1 MPTNLSAKKMNKYLR
16 PALSFLLLLT
26 MLVSFGQ
33 LSSFPSDYQLYPRNF
48 STNLAVVNIQGSY
61 EQSSG
66 YTELRLK
73 RYRNGSFQG
82 TTTVPL
88 LYVGGIANFSFS
100 VDIPA
105 ELANYRFDLF
115 AFNNAVETL
124 VRTANNVVAGDA
136 YIIQGQSNAVANIRG
151 SYDASNDANSFS
163 NAPNRQFVRV
173 YGGASSTGNYSKRWF
188 IGEGNAWFE
197 NDFNA
202 GQWGM
207 RMASNIAGT
216 QGIPVCIMNG
226 ANPGR
231 SITWFQ
237 RNDGNP
243 TDINSNYGRL
253 LQRITEAGLKN
264 HIRGVFWYQGENDA
278 AGSLSPA
285 QMSTTE
291 YKNLF
296 LELYNDW
303 KSDFPNISRI
313 YVAQIRFGCG
323 MFTREGCLQIQE
335 AQRQVAKELTDVSI
349 ISTNNTTHLLENTS
363 ANYCHYKLLEGY
375 QKIGDWMSLIVR
387 KQLYNA
393 TQLPSSVEPPKPVSA
408 IFSAFSSPGIAS
420 QVSITLED
428 PNTTYTINGDLTS
441 EFSLSGGSYT
451 VTGVTLNGSQLL
463 INFVRNSG
471 TTTNPTAVNYLSHN
485 NLPAPI
491 ITNAGGL
498 GLVHFGEFPINQLPV
513 ATCGDIHESNDL
525 FTTAKAISLNTVI
538 KGNISSPT
546 DGDWFQIQ
554 TTSTARNVK
563 ISLYNLPADY
573 NVFLY
578 DMNRKLIARSTK
590 SGLTNEVLIYNGGPL
605 NARYNI
611 LVSSAN
617 GVFNLQNCYSLYAET
632 SATQY
637 EKNSKPTIV
646 NALNAVSSPMEVS
659 ASNISSSGAAAID
672 IFPSPAIS
680 DMLVKFNAMD
690 AGNVI
695 LRLVD
700 MAGRELQRLAI
711 NANSGS
717 NTRRMNVSGYTPGIY
732 LLQVQEGEK
741 ISSKKVVVGF
751 R

>member
-1 MPTNLSAKKMNKYLR
+1 
-16 PALSFLLLLT
+16 
-26 MLVSFGQ
+26 
-33 LSSFPSDYQLYPRNF
+33 
-48 STNLAVVNIQGSY
+48 
-61 EQSSG
+61 
-66 YTELRLK
+66 
-73 RYRNGSFQG
+73 
-82 TTTVPL
+82 
-88 LYVGGIANFSFS
+88 
-100 VDIPA
+100 
-105 ELANYRFDLF
+105 
-115 AFNNAVETL
+115 
-124 VRTANNVVAGDA
+124 
-136 YIIQGQSNAVANIRG
+136 
-151 SYDASNDANSFS
+151 
-163 NAPNRQFVRV
+163 
-173 YGGASSTGNYSKRWF
+173 
-188 IGEGNAWFE
+188 
-197 NDFNA
+197 
-202 GQWGM
+202 
-207 RMASNIAGT
+207 
-216 QGIPVCIMNG
+216 
-226 ANPGR
+226 
-231 SITWFQ
+231 
-237 RNDGNP
+237 
-243 TDINSNYGRL
+243 
-253 LQRITEAGLKN
+253 
-264 HIRGVFWYQGENDA
+264 
-278 AGSLSPA
+278 
-285 QMSTTE
+285 
-291 YKNLF
+291 
-296 LELYNDW
+296 
-303 KSDFPNISRI
+303 
-313 YVAQIRFGCG
+313 

-393 TQLPSSVEPPKPVSA
+393 TQLPLSVEPPKPVSA
-408 IFSAFSSPGIAS
+408 IFSAFSSPGVAS
-420 QVSITLED
+420 QVSIQLED
-428 PNTTYTINGDLTS
+428 ANTTYSITGDLTN
-441 EFSLSGGSYT
+441 EFSLSGGSYA
-451 VTGVTLNGSQLL
+451 VTGVTLSGSQLL

-498 GLVHFGEFPINQLPV
+498 GLVHFGAFPIDQLPV
-513 ATCGDIHESNDL
+513 ATCGDIYESNDL
-525 FTTAKAISLNTVI
+525 FTTAKAVPLNTVI

-611 LVSSAN
+611 LVSSSTGA
-617 GVFNLQNCYSLYAET
+617 FNLQNCYSLYAET
-632 SATQY
+632 SSTQY
-637 EKNSKPTIV
+637 AKNTKPTIV
-646 NALNAVSSPMEVS
+646 NALNAVSSPMEVT

-672 IFPSPAIS
+672 IFPSPALS

-690 AGNVI
+690 AGNVT

-741 ISSKKVVVGF
+741 ISSKKVVIGF